1 MLPQSSP
8 PSFSRSGPQQTS
20 AGNLSALADVAARPP
35 CPSRASLRPP
45 GMLASRVAQDAL
57 ATASRNPWAATPA
70 KSAHRSYHRDRG
82 DMDTRTNAKTTDH
95 SLDYVGTFG
104 AGCSMDLRQLAMN
117 CQPVTQSWAT
127 ATLAATIAACTLPI
141 GSLAPNRRAFVL
153 FGRGNSLSRVN
164 YAEQLYQACRVTLA
178 RASPAHSSDEYQLT
192 HAISLRSCKRR

>member
-1 MLPQSSP
+1 LPFQGISEAP
-8 PSFSRSGPQQTS
+8 GNVGFEGCSGCTCNS
-20 AGNLSALADVAARPP
+20 
-35 CPSRASLRPP
+35 
-45 GMLASRVAQDAL
+45 VAQSLGSDTSQVCPQEL
-57 ATASRNPWAATPA
+57 QP
-70 KSAHRSYHRDRG
+70 DRG

-104 AGCSMDLRQLAMN
+104 AGCSIDLRQLAMN

-141 GSLAPNRRAFVL
+141 GTLAPNRRAFVL